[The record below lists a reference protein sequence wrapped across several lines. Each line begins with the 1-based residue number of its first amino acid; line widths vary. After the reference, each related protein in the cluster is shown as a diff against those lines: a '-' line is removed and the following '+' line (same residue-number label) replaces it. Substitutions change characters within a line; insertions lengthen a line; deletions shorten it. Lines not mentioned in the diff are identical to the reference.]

1 MTEAE
6 TENRIAGP
14 WRILFDAPIWLAAF
28 ALFLLMVM
36 TFADV
41 ILRSAANNPI
51 ESATELTRLLMAII
65 VFSAL
70 PLVSWKGDHIIVDLM
85 DPLFSARWARV
96 RDIAIDFICGV
107 AILWPAQ
114 RVWLLAER
122 ARDYGDRTEYLGF
135 PQFLTGWFITA
146 FAFLTAAVFIARA
159 AMRIFVPHKVPSK

>member
-70 PLVSWKGDHIIVDLM
+70 PLVSWKGDHIIGFLDDHPALVGRRLRG
-85 DPLFSARWARV
+85 FK
-96 RDIAIDFICGV
+96 
-107 AILWPAQ
+107 ILGTMES
-114 RVWLLAER
+114 LSEL
-122 ARDYGDRTEYLGF
+122 
-135 PQFLTGWFITA
+135 
-146 FAFLTAAVFIARA
+146 
-159 AMRIFVPHKVPSK
+159 